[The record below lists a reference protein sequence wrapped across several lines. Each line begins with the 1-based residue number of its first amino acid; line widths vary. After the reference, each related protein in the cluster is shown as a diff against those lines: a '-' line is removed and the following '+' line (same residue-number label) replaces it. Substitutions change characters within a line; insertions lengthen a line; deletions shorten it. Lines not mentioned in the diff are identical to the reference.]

1 MLQHRTKNKTF
12 LYQYVF
18 GACPVVQP
26 AMKIYIKEKQQIRK

>member
-1 MLQHRTKNKTF
+1 MLQHGTKNKTF
-12 LYQYVF
+12 LYQYIF